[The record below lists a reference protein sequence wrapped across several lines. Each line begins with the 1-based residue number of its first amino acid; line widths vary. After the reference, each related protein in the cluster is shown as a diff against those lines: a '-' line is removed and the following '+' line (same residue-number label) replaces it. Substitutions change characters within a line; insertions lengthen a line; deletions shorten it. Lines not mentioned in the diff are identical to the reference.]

1 MGQTYSAPTTSVN
14 IAAAPT
20 PVFYPRPPYPAAYQP
35 APYAAPP
42 ASSASYSAPLLL
54 DDGSL
59 FLEAISSP
67 PIPATKEPVPY
78 ADPPATTTPSYA
90 APLFLA
96 NLNIS
101 FPNNSILKITSS
113 LDH

>member
-1 MGQTYSAPTTSVN
+1 MGQTYSAPTTSGNV
-14 IAAAPT
+14 AAAPT

-42 ASSASYSAPLLL
+42 ASSASYSAPVLL

-59 FLEAISSP
+59 FLEAIPSP
-67 PIPATKEPVPY
+67 SIPAAYQPAPY
-78 ADPPATTTPSYA
+78 ADPPATTTPSHA

-96 NLNIS
+96 NINIS
-101 FPNNSILKITSS
+101 FPDNSNLKITSS